1 MSVKRNK
8 VFGLLAFFI
17 SIYYLDKPFLSALVF
32 FQKIIPGFFFG
43 IRDSLYIS
51 STHVKII
58 SANTFWLLCSQTER
72 ILSMSD
78 YYISQIYPSD
88 KRANAEVD
96 ALLISEGIRRDANL
110 DYTCGMYDDEMHIIA
125 TGSCFGNTLRCFAV
139 SHEHQGEGLMNS
151 IVSHLIE
158 FQFSR
163 GNTHLFLYTK
173 CNSAKFFGD
182 LGFYEIARIEGQI
195 VFMENRKTGFQ
206 NYLSSLAK
214 DPLPEKYAPDLYKTV
229 TDTNAYPPKKVA
241 ALVMN
246 ANPFTLGHQYLVEKA
261 AAENDLLHLFIVSE
275 DASLVPF
282 QVRKRLV
289 MEGTAHLKNI
299 CYHDSGPY
307 IISNAT
313 FPSYFQKDEN
323 AVIESHAMLDLTV
336 FTQIAKTLGITRR
349 YVGEEPTSL
358 VTGIY
363 NQIMSEKLPKQGIE
377 CIIVPRK
384 TCEDT
389 PISASNVRLALQND
403 NFDTLAKLVPQTTLN
418 YFRSPEAA
426 PVIERIKKQ
435 QNVIHY

>member
-1 MSVKRNK
+1 M
-8 VFGLLAFFI
+8 A
-17 SIYYLDKPFLSALVF
+17 
-32 FQKIIPGFFFG
+32 
-43 IRDSLYIS
+43 
-51 STHVKII
+51 
-58 SANTFWLLCSQTER
+58 
-72 ILSMSD
+72 D

-88 KRANAEVD
+88 KRANDEVD

-182 LGFYEIARIEGQI
+182 LGFYEIARIDGQI

-206 NYLSSLAK
+206 NYLRTFAK
-214 DPLPEKYAPDLYKTV
+214 DTLPEGL
-229 TDTNAYPPKKVA
+229 
-241 ALVMN
+241 
-246 ANPFTLGHQYLVEKA
+246 

-282 QVRKRLV
+282 KIRKQLV
-289 MEGTAHLKNI
+289 MKGTAHLKNI

-336 FTQIAKTLGITRR
+336 FTQIAKVLGITRR

-363 NQIMSEKLPKQGIE
+363 NRIMSEKLPEQGIE
-377 CIIVPRK
+377 CIVVPRK

-389 PISASNVRLALQND
+389 PISASNVRLALQNGD
-403 NFDTLAKLVPQTTLN
+403 YDTISKLVPQTTLD
-418 YFRSPEAA
+418 YFKSPEAI
-426 PVIERIKKQ
+426 PVIERIRQ
-435 QNVIHY
+435 QENVIHY

>member
-1 MSVKRNK
+1 
-8 VFGLLAFFI
+8 
-17 SIYYLDKPFLSALVF
+17 
-32 FQKIIPGFFFG
+32 
-43 IRDSLYIS
+43 
-51 STHVKII
+51 
-58 SANTFWLLCSQTER
+58 
-72 ILSMSD
+72 MSD

-88 KRANAEVD
+88 KRANDEVD

-182 LGFYEIARIEGQI
+182 LGFYEIARIDGQI

-206 NYLSSLAK
+206 NYLRTFAK
-214 DPLPEKYAPDLYKTV
+214 DALPEGLTAETPTRKI
-229 TDTNAYPPKKVA
+229 A

-261 AAENDLLHLFIVSE
+261 AVENDLLHLFIVSE

-282 QVRKRLV
+282 KIRKQLV
-289 MEGTAHLKNI
+289 MKGTAHLKNI

-336 FTQIAKTLGITRR
+336 FTQIAKVLGITRR

-363 NQIMSEKLPKQGIE
+363 NRIMSEKLPEQGIE
-377 CIIVPRK
+377 CIVVPRK

-389 PISASNVRLALQND
+389 PISASNVRLALQNGD
-403 NFDTLAKLVPQTTLN
+403 YDTLSKLVPQTTLD
-418 YFRSPEAA
+418 YFKSPEAI
-426 PVIERIKKQ
+426 PVIERIRQ
-435 QNVIHY
+435 QENVIHY

>member
-1 MSVKRNK
+1 
-8 VFGLLAFFI
+8 
-17 SIYYLDKPFLSALVF
+17 
-32 FQKIIPGFFFG
+32 
-43 IRDSLYIS
+43 
-51 STHVKII
+51 
-58 SANTFWLLCSQTER
+58 
-72 ILSMSD
+72 MSD

-88 KRANAEVD
+88 KRANDEVD

-182 LGFYEIARIEGQI
+182 LGFYEIARIDGQI

-206 NYLSSLAK
+206 NYLRTFAK
-214 DPLPEKYAPDLYKTV
+214 DALPEGLTAETPTRKI
-229 TDTNAYPPKKVA
+229 A

-246 ANPFTLGHQYLVEKA
+246 ANPFTLGHQYLIKKA

-282 QVRKRLV
+282 KIRKQLV
-289 MEGTAHLKNI
+289 MKGTAHLKNI

-336 FTQIAKTLGITRR
+336 FTQIAKVLGITRR

-363 NQIMSEKLPKQGIE
+363 NRIMSEKLPEQGIE
-377 CIIVPRK
+377 CIVVPRK

-389 PISASNVRLALQND
+389 PISASNVRLALQNGD
-403 NFDTLAKLVPQTTLN
+403 YDTLSKLVPQTTLD
-418 YFRSPEAA
+418 YFKSPEAI
-426 PVIERIKKQ
+426 PVIERIRQ
-435 QNVIHY
+435 QENVIHY

>member
-1 MSVKRNK
+1 
-8 VFGLLAFFI
+8 
-17 SIYYLDKPFLSALVF
+17 
-32 FQKIIPGFFFG
+32 
-43 IRDSLYIS
+43 
-51 STHVKII
+51 
-58 SANTFWLLCSQTER
+58 
-72 ILSMSD
+72 MSD

-88 KRANAEVD
+88 KRANDEVD

-182 LGFYEIARIEGQI
+182 LGFYEIARIDGQI

-206 NYLSSLAK
+206 NYLRTFAK
-214 DPLPEKYAPDLYKTV
+214 DTLPEGLTAETPTRKI
-229 TDTNAYPPKKVA
+229 A

-261 AAENDLLHLFIVSE
+261 AENDLLHLFIVSE

-282 QVRKRLV
+282 KIRKQLV
-289 MEGTAHLKNI
+289 MKGTAHLKNI

-323 AVIESHAMLDLTV
+323 AVIESHATLDLTV
-336 FTQIAKTLGITRR
+336 FTQIAKVLSITRR

-363 NQIMSEKLPKQGIE
+363 NRIMSEKLPEQGIE
-377 CIIVPRK
+377 CIVVPKK

-389 PISASNVRLALQND
+389 PISASNVRLALQNGD
-403 NFDTLAKLVPQTTLN
+403 YDTLSKLVPQTTLD
-418 YFRSPEAA
+418 YFKSPEAI
-426 PVIERIKKQ
+426 PVIERIRQ
-435 QNVIHY
+435 QENVIHY

>member
-1 MSVKRNK
+1 
-8 VFGLLAFFI
+8 
-17 SIYYLDKPFLSALVF
+17 
-32 FQKIIPGFFFG
+32 
-43 IRDSLYIS
+43 
-51 STHVKII
+51 
-58 SANTFWLLCSQTER
+58 
-72 ILSMSD
+72 MSD
-78 YYISQIYPSD
+78 YYISQISHSD
-88 KRANAEVD
+88 KTAIQGVT
-96 ALLISEGIRRDANL
+96 ALLQAEEIRLDTNL
-110 DYTCGMYDDEMHIIA
+110 DYTCGMYDDEMNIIA
-125 TGSCFGNTLRCFAV
+125 TGSCFGNTLRCLAV
-139 SHEHQGEGLMNS
+139 GSDHQGEGLMNQ
-151 IVSHLIE
+151 IISHLIE
-158 FQFSR
+158 VQFNR

-173 CNSAKFFGD
+173 CSSAKFFGD
-182 LGFYEIARIEGQI
+182 LGFYEIARIDGQI
-195 VFMENRKTGFQ
+195 VFMENRRTGFK
-206 NYLSSLAK
+206 NYLKKLKDSSALQLQTLTESTSA
-214 DPLPEKYAPDLYKTV
+214 
-229 TDTNAYPPKKVA
+229 TNRKVA

-261 AAENDLLHLFIVSE
+261 ARENDLLHLFIVSE

-282 QVRKRLV
+282 KVRKQLV
-289 MEGTAHLKNI
+289 MEGTAHLDNI

-363 NQIMSEKLPKQGIE
+363 NQIMSEKLPEQGIE

-403 NFDTLAKLVPQTTLN
+403 NFDTLAKLVPQTTLD
-418 YFRSPEAA
+418 YFRSPEAV

>member
-1 MSVKRNK
+1 
-8 VFGLLAFFI
+8 
-17 SIYYLDKPFLSALVF
+17 
-32 FQKIIPGFFFG
+32 
-43 IRDSLYIS
+43 
-51 STHVKII
+51 
-58 SANTFWLLCSQTER
+58 
-72 ILSMSD
+72 MSD

-88 KRANAEVD
+88 KRANDEVD

-182 LGFYEIARIEGQI
+182 LGFYEIARIDGQI

-206 NYLSSLAK
+206 NYLRTFAK
-214 DPLPEKYAPDLYKTV
+214 DALPEGLTAETPTRKI
-229 TDTNAYPPKKVA
+229 A

-246 ANPFTLGHQYLVEKA
+246 ANPFTLGHQYLIEKA
-261 AAENDLLHLFIVSE
+261 AAENDLLHFFIVSE

-282 QVRKRLV
+282 KIRKQLV
-289 MEGTAHLKNI
+289 MKGTAHLKNI

-336 FTQIAKTLGITRR
+336 FTQIAKVLGITRR

-363 NQIMSEKLPKQGIE
+363 NRIMSEKLPEQGIE
-377 CIIVPRK
+377 CIVVPRK

-389 PISASNVRLALQND
+389 PISASNVRLALQNGD
-403 NFDTLAKLVPQTTLN
+403 YDTLSKLVPQTTLD
-418 YFRSPEAA
+418 YFKSPEAI
-426 PVIERIKKQ
+426 PVIERIRQ
-435 QNVIHY
+435 QENVIHY